1 MRGRAALI
9 VGVSTGYVLGTRA
22 GRERYEQIK
31 TRAARLWHDPRV
43 QEKATQAQDLAKEKA
58 PQVQQKVTD
67 AAKKATDAAKQTASS
82 VETATGDG
90 AAATLTEP
98 PTVVSPDSAAPV
110 VAEPTPG
117 THPVTGHA

>member
-9 VGVSTGYVLGTRA
+9 VGLGTGYVLGTRA

-31 TRAARLWHDPRV
+31 TRATGLWHDPRV
-43 QEKATQAQDLAKEKA
+43 QEKAAQVQDVAKEKA

-67 AAKKATDAAKQTASS
+67 AAKKATGAAKETASS

-90 AAATLTEP
+90 ARATLSDP
-98 PTVVSPDSAAPV
+98 PTVASPDPAGPV
-110 VAEPTPG
+110 AAEPTPG